1 MQSGRSRNTQ
11 GTRFAGFL
19 VAVLIAL
26 LILVFLASRYR
37 KINPMPKLD
46 RKGMVTLLNSG
57 GLVPDLRAALL
68 GAPPYATER
77 SAFQGLGLQVLSGMD
92 NIFKAK

>member
-1 MQSGRSRNTQ
+1 
-11 GTRFAGFL
+11 
-19 VAVLIAL
+19 
-26 LILVFLASRYR
+26 
-37 KINPMPKLD
+37 MPKLD

>member
-1 MQSGRSRNTQ
+1 MPSRRSRNTQ

-37 KINPMPKLD
+37 KINPTPKLD
-46 RKGMVTLLNSG
+46 RKGMATLLND
-57 GLVPDLRAALL
+57 GLVPDPGAALL